1 MLAFQVCTNTP
12 GFFGLFQVVAKTLVH
27 SPLGTHA
34 FAINKIA
41 VNNASRMTFL
51 FVVLRTKHRPLC
63 MLTTPSAP
71 RVDFLIEIKHCVSTV
86 VVE

>member
-27 SPLGTHA
+27 SPLRTHA

-63 MLTTPSAP
+63 MLANALS
-71 RVDFLIEIKHCVSTV
+71 EIGLPPQPQELTF
-86 VVE
+86 

>member
-27 SPLGTHA
+27 SPLRTHA

-63 MLTTPSAP
+63 MLANALSGTGLPLLP
-71 RVDFLIEIKHCVSTV
+71 LEFNF
-86 VVE
+86 